1 MKKFFLQLVIF
12 AGVFFLLWW
21 GLSRV
26 PWVEKLHI
34 QKFTKE
40 RQEDLSELVLKLH
53 KMDKKEVSDSQTIN
67 AVLSIRNAICKAN
80 YIDTS
85 EIKIHVFEDELINAF
100 ALPGGHIIVN
110 TALITY
116 CDNPD
121 MLAGVMAHEMAHV
134 ELDHVSRKLAR
145 EIGISTLVAVTGGA
159 EHIGVL
165 KEILHTL
172 SSRGFDRDLER
183 EADANAVV
191 YMQNAN
197 ADARQL
203 AMFLKKLSA
212 TYPDAPGG
220 FQWISTHPDTKER
233 VNNILAISAA
243 AQNTTPILDST
254 EWGQLQSSVMED

>member
-1 MKKFFLQLVIF
+1 MKKFLLQLVIF

-21 GLSRV
+21 GLSKV
-26 PWVEKLHI
+26 PWVEKFHI
-34 QKFTKE
+34 QKFTKD

-53 KMDKKEVSDSQTIN
+53 KMDKNELTNPETLSPI
-67 AVLSIRNAICKAN
+67 LSIRDAICQAN

-110 TALITY
+110 TALITH
-116 CDNPD
+116 CDNPE

-145 EIGISTLVAVTGGA
+145 EIGISTLVAITGGA
-159 EHIGVL
+159 EHVAVL
-165 KEILHTL
+165 KEVLHTL

-183 EADANAVV
+183 EADEHAVV

-212 TYPDAPGG
+212 AYPDLPDAL
-220 FQWISTHPDTKER
+220 QWISTHPDTKER
-233 VNNILAISAA
+233 VNNILTVSGGAR
-243 AQNTTPILDST
+243 QTVPILDSN
-254 EWGQLQSSVMED
+254 EWEQLQAAVVH